1 MTRSAPRL
9 RPLPFR
15 VLGVVMALVLIAL
28 GAFVAWSRIG
38 VMGAEPEPWQHV
50 LEDPGISEEWTDVG
64 LVLRPA
70 EDQES
75 GTGLVFQPG
84 AKVEPE
90 AYAARL
96 SSLVT
101 ELGMT
106 VVIADPPLNLAL
118 LDRRDLTALTV
129 DAPEIETW
137 LVGGH
142 SMGGVQACRLAEDA
156 DALVL
161 FASYCAN
168 DLSST
173 DLPVLSLAG
182 SEDGL
187 STPEKIA
194 EHRDLLP
201 QDATMVEIDGASHAS
216 FGDYGAQQGD
226 GTASADD
233 AEVDAAIEEAVAQL
247 LDAAP

>member
-1 MTRSAPRL
+1 
-9 RPLPFR
+9 
-15 VLGVVMALVLIAL
+15 MALVLIAL
-28 GAFVAWSRIG
+28 GAFAAWSRIG
-38 VMGAEPEPWQHV
+38 VMDAEPEPWQRV
-50 LEDPGISEEWTDVG
+50 LDDPGISEGRTDAG

-75 GTGLVFQPG
+75 VTGLVFQPG
-84 AKVEPE
+84 AKVAPE
-90 AYAARL
+90 AYATRL

-106 VVIADPPLNLAL
+106 VVIADPPLHLAL
-118 LDRRDLTALTV
+118 LDRRDLDELTA
-129 DAPEIETW
+129 DAPEVETW

-201 QDATMVEIDGASHAS
+201 QGAMMVEIDGASHAS
-216 FGDYGAQQGD
+216 FGDYGPQSGD
-226 GTASADD
+226 GTAGIDD
-233 AEVDAAIEEAVAQL
+233 AEMDAAIEDAVAEL
-247 LDAAP
+247 LRTLL

>member
-1 MTRSAPRL
+1 
-9 RPLPFR
+9 
-15 VLGVVMALVLIAL
+15 MALVLVAL
-28 GAFVAWSRIG
+28 GAFLLWTRIG
-38 VMGAEPEPWQHV
+38 VMGAEPAPWQSV
-50 LEDPGISEEWTDVG
+50 LDDPGIFEERTDVG
-64 LVLRPA
+64 LVLRPD
-70 EDQES
+70 EDQR
-75 GTGLVFQPG
+75 TDVGLVFQPG

-106 VVIADPPLNLAL
+106 VVIADPPLHLAL
-118 LDRRDLTALTV
+118 LDRRDLDELTA
-129 DAPEIETW
+129 DAPEIGTW

-168 DLSST
+168 DLSGT
-173 DLPVLSLAG
+173 ALPVLSLAG

-216 FGDYGAQQGD
+216 FGDYGPQQGD
-226 GTASADD
+226 GTASAEH
-233 AEVDAAIEEAVAQL
+233 AEVDAAIEQAVAQL
-247 LDAAP
+247 LDAVS